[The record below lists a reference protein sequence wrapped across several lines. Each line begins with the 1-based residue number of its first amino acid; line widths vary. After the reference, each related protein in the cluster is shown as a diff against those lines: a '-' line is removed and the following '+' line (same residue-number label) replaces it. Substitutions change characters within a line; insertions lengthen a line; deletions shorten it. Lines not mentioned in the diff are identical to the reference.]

1 MLEQIP
7 KFSEDFKIPQENA
20 SPVTDT
26 SGYKFFTQTIRANND
41 KVTEVPPIPLTYF
54 DADKG
59 KYITIASSPIKLE
72 VSPTRQADVE
82 GGGESVP
89 VKKEV
94 KAVMEGLAANHEGQD
109 VLINQEFSLAGAF
122 LVSPLTIVWGVP
134 FTALVASILLKVITA
149 NNPERAA
156 AKRRRAALGKAIRQ
170 IKNIESAESRQR
182 GEALA
187 AALKQYAGERFDRT
201 AGSLTAVDCFNLIA
215 DKTSDEEAAE
225 KFKQLIEDCDSA
237 RYGAAELKIDSQ
249 MVRDVSHLL
258 RLIDKKAKK

>member
-1 MLEQIP
+1 
-7 KFSEDFKIPQENA
+7 
-20 SPVTDT
+20 
-26 SGYKFFTQTIRANND
+26 
-41 KVTEVPPIPLTYF
+41 
-54 DADKG
+54 
-59 KYITIASSPIKLE
+59 
-72 VSPTRQADVE
+72 VE

-94 KAVMEGLAANHEGQD
+94 KAVMEGLAANHEGED
-109 VLINQEFSLAGAF
+109 VLINREFSLVGAF
-122 LVSPLTIVWGVP
+122 LASGLTIVWGVP
-134 FTALVASILLKVITA
+134 FTALVVSILLKAITA

-156 AKRRRAALGKAIRQ
+156 AKRKRAALGKATMQ
-170 IKNIESAESRQR
+170 IKNIEYADSRQR

-201 AGSLTAVDCFNLIA
+201 AGSLTAVDCFNVIA

-237 RYGAAELKIDSQ
+237 RYGAAELKIDSHIA
-249 MVRDVSHLL
+249 REVSQLL